1 MKILSSRT
9 LKVEIFY
16 LIKGNCLMMENIEAL
31 SNSGEGNGTSHGAYQ
46 HMDYVDCGS
55 GTKLQLYCDD
65 RSCPDRCKYDCGVH
79 V

>member
-1 MKILSSRT
+1 
-9 LKVEIFY
+9 
-16 LIKGNCLMMENIEAL
+16 MMENIEAL

-65 RSCPDRCKYDCGVH
+65 RSCSDRCKYDCGVH